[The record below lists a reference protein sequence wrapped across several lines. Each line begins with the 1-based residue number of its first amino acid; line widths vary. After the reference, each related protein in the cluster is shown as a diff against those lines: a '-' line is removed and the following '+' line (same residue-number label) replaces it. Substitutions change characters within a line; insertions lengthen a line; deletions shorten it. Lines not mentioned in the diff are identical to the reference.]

1 MTNSENLQR
10 PAHRAS
16 ALVLSIVLSIVLALS
31 LLAACGDGADPP
43 ATAQPNAAAGQNAST
58 APDAMAA
65 PNVPAAPG
73 PPAASNLPAIQT
85 PPPVVAIPSAP
96 GDCASSTVTWA
107 VADKT
112 CSATIAAAKG
122 TTAIAT
128 DLLAPTF
135 GSASFLCTNGKLAVN
150 PAATPAAT
158 CMQAELLASKMQGYL
173 LIDRQSAPKV
183 FGGGYSMYM
192 AAWPLYNKYPGKVA
206 QSGLVGTWMNAFL
219 PTPKPIESYS
229 TIEGGLGWWNDTVF
243 GTETPKFHMGGVAT
257 DFSGVSNGPGIG
269 RGDWSKFSQPSGK
282 YGVAQLSP
290 RLLWPPDGLNM
301 KQGTNGELLGV
312 GYLPLPFTDVK
323 VTTGGKNIPT
333 GDLSWTLFLNA
344 ANFKGPAAFFMP
356 YFFSR
361 SAIEGLKNKD
371 GTDKDTI
378 GKLLDSRL
386 ADSDKALQM
395 ENQYV
400 PAFQAN
406 DSKGNTYARVAPVQF
421 PRDANGDS
429 ILVNRALVFKKEAL
443 WPAVEAWFK
452 GGGPAAN
459 SEIKVTESF
468 EQTFNKGHGSTM
480 AIYQDSTAQ
489 DKRARIDWSSFSK
502 AANVNTSTLG
512 FSWIQNL
519 VSKTDIGNGSVVSL
533 PEYYRLSKNAE
544 GTSVWSVVQAKDVP
558 AETGLASVEFK
569 RGVRD
574 TSRAFTTPIDD
585 ASPANADNTWK
596 VPGPAKNGGPFQV
609 KLGDGTTV
617 TYYWYLFKN
626 QPTMLNSDLTDAE
639 REVVQQRVEKLHR
652 AWTINKEYLPAPT
665 TGKLAD
671 IDPALIVTPPPGLE
685 FGYVPIATRQAQ
697 TP

>member
-1 MTNSENLQR
+1 MNKNTVSPSRLTTLLTVSLVSLMSLI
-10 PAHRAS
+10 AGCGGGSGS
-16 ALVLSIVLSIVLALS
+16 AA
-31 LLAACGDGADPP
+31 P
-43 ATAQPNAAAGQNAST
+43 ATAATANLPSADVAIVTAPGGCQPATVTWTVADATCSAAST
-58 APDAMAA
+58 AALS
-65 PNVPAAPG
+65 G
-73 PPAASNLPAIQT
+73 
-85 PPPVVAIPSAP
+85 
-96 GDCASSTVTWA
+96 SSTV
-107 VADKT
+107 
-112 CSATIAAAKG
+112 
-122 TTAIAT
+122 AT
-128 DLLAPTF
+128 DLLAPSF
-135 GSASFLCTNGKLAVN
+135 GQASFICLNGTLTAS
-150 PAATPAAT
+150 PAAAPAAT
-158 CMQAELLASKMQGYL
+158 CLKAELLASKMQGYL
-173 LIDRQSAPKV
+173 LIDRQSAPKE
-183 FGGGYSMYM
+183 FSGGYSMYM
-192 AAWPLYNKYPGKVA
+192 AAWPLYNKYPGAVA

-269 RGDWSKFSQPSGK
+269 RGDWSKFSRPSGK

-323 VTTGGKNIPT
+323 PTTGGKDIPT

-344 ANFKGPAAFFMP
+344 GNFKGPAAFFMP

-386 ADSDKALQM
+386 ADSDKAMQM

-406 DSKGNTYARVAPVQF
+406 DSQGNTYARVAPVQF

-429 ILVNRALVFKKEAL
+429 ILIDSALVYRKNAL

-452 GGGPAAN
+452 SGGTAAS
-459 SEIKVTESF
+459 SEIKVAESF
-468 EQTFNKGHGSTM
+468 KQTFNKGHGSTM
-480 AIYQDSTAQ
+480 AIYQNATPE
-489 DKRARIDWSSFSK
+489 DKRVRIDWSSFSK
-502 AANVNTSTLG
+502 AANVSSSTLG
-512 FSWIQNL
+512 FSWVQNL
-519 VSKTDIGNGSVVSL
+519 VSKTDIGNGSVVAL
-533 PEYYRLSKNAE
+533 PEYYRLNKTAA
-544 GTSVWSVVQAKDVP
+544 GGPVWSVVQAADVP

-574 TSRAFTTPIDD
+574 TSRAFSTPMDN
-585 ASPANADNTWK
+585 ANLIRGENTWK
-596 VPGPAKNGGPFQV
+596 VPGPAANGGPFEV

-652 AWTINKEYLPAPT
+652 LWTINREYIPAPT

-671 IDPALIVTPPPGLE
+671 IDPALIVTPPAGLE

>member
-1 MTNSENLQR
+1 MSTTNKNLPCLTRLTFVMAVSLISGCGNGSEPESNSTAA
-10 PAHRAS
+10 PA
-16 ALVLSIVLSIVLALS
+16 
-31 LLAACGDGADPP
+31 
-43 ATAQPNAAAGQNAST
+43 AAAGKN
-58 APDAMAA
+58 DVAA
-65 PNVPAAPG
+65 LAGPVVLAAPG
-73 PPAASNLPAIQT
+73 SCQAA
-85 PPPVVAIPSAP
+85 
-96 GDCASSTVTWA
+96 TVTWA
-107 VADKT
+107 IAGAT
-112 CSATIAAAKG
+112 CSGTSAAALTG
-122 TTAIAT
+122 ATAIAT
-128 DLLAPTF
+128 DVSAPNF
-135 GSASFLCTNGKLAVN
+135 GSASFLCTNGELAAS
-150 PAATPAAT
+150 PSAASAT
-158 CMQAELLASKMQGYL
+158 CLKAELLASKMQGYL
-173 LIDRQSAPKV
+173 LIDRESAPKV
-183 FGGGYSMYM
+183 YSGGYSMYM
-192 AAWPLYNKYPGKVA
+192 AAWPLYNKYPGAVA

-301 KQGTNGELLGV
+301 IQGANGELLGV

-323 VTTGGKNIPT
+323 ATTGGKNIPT

-371 GTDKDTI
+371 GTEKDTI

-429 ILVNRALVFKKEAL
+429 IMVNRALVFKKEAL

-452 GGGPAAN
+452 YGGPAAN

-468 EQTFNKGHGSTM
+468 EQKFNKGHGSTM
-480 AIYQDSTAQ
+480 AIYQNSTPQ
-489 DKRARIDWSSFSK
+489 DKRVRIDWSSFSK

-519 VSKTDIGNGSVVSL
+519 VSKTDIGTGSVVSL
-533 PEYYRLSKNAE
+533 PEYFRLNNNAE
-544 GTSVWSVVQAKDVP
+544 GGPVWSVVQAKDVP

-574 TSRAFTTPIDD
+574 KSRVFSTPMDNSNLIRGE
-585 ASPANADNTWK
+585 NTWK
-596 VPGPAKNGGPFQV
+596 VPGPAANGGPFTA

-617 TYYWYLFKN
+617 TYYWYKFMN
-626 QPTMLNSDLTDAE
+626 QPTLLNSDLTLAE
-639 REVVQQRVEKLHR
+639 REEMQKRVEKLHKE
-652 AWTINKEYLPAPT
+652 WTITKEYLPAPT
-665 TGKLAD
+665 TGKLID
-671 IDPALIVTPPPGLE
+671 IDPGLIVTPPKGME
-685 FGYVPIATRQAQ
+685 IGYVPIAVRQEQ